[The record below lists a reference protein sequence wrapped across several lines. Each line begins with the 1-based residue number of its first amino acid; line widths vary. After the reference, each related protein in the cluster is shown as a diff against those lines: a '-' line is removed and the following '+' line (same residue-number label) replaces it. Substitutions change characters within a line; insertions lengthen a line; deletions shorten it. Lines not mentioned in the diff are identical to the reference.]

1 MRHTLLFI
9 FMLGM
14 IPVITNAQ
22 SQSNFPEKTI
32 TTVEKT
38 GINSSVSD
46 FGPAFVES
54 ELWFSVN
61 TLQKNTRKNIM
72 YYELFA
78 SATDAKGNLTA
89 EGKSKKLDEVR
100 AGYNAGPVSYCKATG
115 ELFVTVNNH
124 ENPEIEYIVFRKANI
139 PLKIVVLKK
148 SGSNWNI
155 KEELPFN
162 SPSYSVGHPAISVTG
177 DTLYFASDIPGKG
190 KGQTDLYMTVRKNG
204 KWGEMVNLGDKVNT
218 PGNEM
223 FPFLHKGKYLFF
235 ASNGRNDTAGGLDIY
250 YSKITP
256 SGFDTPINMKGLN
269 SPEDDFG
276 LVIHPAEENGYFVSA
291 RPGGS
296 GDDDIY
302 KVVFETEPEVA
313 EIGKSIDELV
323 PEKVEVGQKF
333 LLDNIY
339 YDFDKWDILPES
351 ETELNKLIK
360 IMNENPKWKI
370 ELGSHTDSRGTHAYN
385 ERLSQRRSE
394 SAVGYIV
401 SKGISKNRITAKG
414 YGETKLVNHCA
425 DGVECT
431 EEQHRK
437 NRRTEFTIIEIE

>member
-1 MRHTLLFI
+1 MKNTLLFI
-9 FMLGM
+9 FALTLF
-14 IPVITNAQ
+14 PVISNAQ
-22 SQSNFPEKTI
+22 SQFPEKTEAA
-32 TTVEKT
+32 VEKT
-38 GINSSVSD
+38 GINSSVSEM
-46 FGPAFVES
+46 GPAFVEN

-61 TLQKNTRKNIM
+61 TLQENMRKNTM

-78 SATDAKGNLTA
+78 SAVDAKGNLAA
-89 EGKSKKLDEVR
+89 EVKTQKLEEVR

-124 ENPEIEYIVFRKANI
+124 DNPQVENVVFKKASI
-139 PLKIVVLKK
+139 PLKIVILRK
-148 SGSNWNI
+148 SGNSWTVR
-155 KEELPFN
+155 EELPFN
-162 SPSYSVGHPAISVTG
+162 NSSYSVGHPAISATG
-177 DTLYFASDIPGKG
+177 DTLYFASDIDGKG
-190 KGQTDLYMTVRKNG
+190 KGETDLYMTVRKNG
-204 KWGEMVNLGDKVNT
+204 KWGEMINLGDKINT
-218 PGNEM
+218 GGDEM

-235 ASNGRNDTAGGLDIY
+235 ASDGRSDNAGGLDLY
-250 YSKITP
+250 YSKITS
-256 SGFDTPINMKGLN
+256 SGFETPVNMKSLN

-276 LVIHPAEENGYFVSA
+276 LVIHPGEETGYFVSN

-296 GDDDIY
+296 GNDDIY
-302 KVVFETEPEVA
+302 KVVFETEPEVVEA
-313 EIGKSIDELV
+313 PKKIEDLE

-351 ETELNKLIK
+351 ETELDKLIK
-360 IMNENPKWKI
+360 VMNENPKWKI

-394 SAVGYIV
+394 SAVNYIV
-401 SKGISKNRITAKG
+401 SRGISKNRITAKG
-414 YGETKLVNHCA
+414 YGETQLINHCA

-431 EEQHRK
+431 EEQHRQ